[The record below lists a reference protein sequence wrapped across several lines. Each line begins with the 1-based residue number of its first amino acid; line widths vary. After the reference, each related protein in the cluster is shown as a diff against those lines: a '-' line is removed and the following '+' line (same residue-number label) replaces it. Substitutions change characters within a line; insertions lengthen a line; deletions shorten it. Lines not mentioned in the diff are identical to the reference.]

1 MRNRVTVTGPNFK
14 ICVLNASDYLYDLS
28 MARYRRTR
36 RSRRPLRRSRRR
48 PRRSFVRRRGG
59 RRGITRRQ
67 KPNVSLGYLVP
78 RKCSMITKYSSTMAS
93 GTSSATYQEHIWT
106 ATSVYDPDSAIGG
119 HQAMLFDQMMAMYN
133 KFFVSASKI
142 SIELYPTKT
151 SANIDSATSQYGAN
165 GTVYLFCNTN
175 GSNMSPLDSR
185 FLREQPNIKWKKWG
199 NSGLGGVPGNNTL
212 SAYVK
217 NSAIQPGWKISNPD
231 TWGSIA
237 GNPLVNNWWHIY
249 IESSDLQTFL
259 AYNYRVTMTYYVTY
273 FTVDDFIPG
282 S

>member
-1 MRNRVTVTGPNFK
+1 MTHWQGPSFK
-14 ICVLNASDYLYDLS
+14 IGVLNASDYLYVLS

-59 RRGITRRQ
+59 RRGLTRRQ

-78 RKCSMITKYSSTMAS
+78 RKCSMITKYS
-93 GTSSATYQEHIWT
+93 GTLSLLSSSAMYDERLWT
-106 ATSVYDPDSAIGG
+106 ATSVYDPDAVVGG
-119 HQAMLFDQMMAMYN
+119 HQALLFDQMMTLYN

-142 SIELYPTKT
+142 TVEMFPKVT
-151 SANIDSATSQYGAN
+151 SADVASATSQN
-165 GTVYLFCNTN
+165 GSNGYIYLVCNTN

-185 FLREQPNIKWKKWG
+185 FLREQPNIKWKRWG
-199 NSGLGGVPGNNTL
+199 NNGLGAYNGNNTI
-212 SAYVK
+212 SSYVK

-237 GNPLVNNWWHIY
+237 GNPLVNNWWHVY
-249 IESSDLQTFL
+249 IESYDQLTFL
-259 AYNYRVTMTYYVTY
+259 SANYRVTMTYYVTY
-273 FTVDDFIPG
+273 FTVDDYIPG